1 MMNQGNDAQFG
12 RRTLLKGAVTLA
24 GGTVAGALI
33 ESGCSTPAPSA
44 GGAGGPLIVASDT
57 GAVAETNSGKVRGYT
72 RNGIHGFRGIPY
84 GATTAG
90 EGRFLPCTKPKP
102 WGGLRSS
109 MYYGQVCPQAVR
121 TTWANDELSFLSQW
135 DDGQPGEDCLR
146 VNVWSP
152 GLNDNKKRPVMVWV
166 HGGGYTGGSGQ
177 EHPAYNGENLSRR
190 GDVVVVGFNHRLN
203 IFGFLNLAD
212 YGSKYADSGNVGML
226 DIVAVLEWVRDNI
239 SSFGGDPSNV
249 TIFGQSGG
257 GGKVSTLLA
266 MPAAKG
272 LFRRAVVQSGSTL
285 RQGSPDNAAKLAAA
299 VLSEL
304 KLTKVRIETIH
315 TVPVAALT
323 NAAAGAMRKINPLAP
338 GGLGG
343 PFGGVRRGA
352 PPAIRW
358 GPIVDGKI
366 LPAHPFDPTAPA
378 VSAQIPV
385 MIGTV
390 MNEFSPSMGYPEL
403 ESMSEDEVKK
413 RASERYGDKAQSVID
428 ACRRAY
434 PSVKPVEVLSLV
446 SSVRT
451 NAVTQAE
458 RKAIQGA
465 APAYLYLFCYHTP
478 VLDGRPRA
486 FHFSEVP
493 YVFDNTDLSAF
504 ATGGTAE
511 ARDLAAR
518 ISNAWISFARTGNPN
533 HGGLPNW
540 PAFVVGQ
547 VPTMCFDKKCEV
559 KNDHDRELRKASAD
573 ALA

>member
-1 MMNQGNDAQFG
+1 
-12 RRTLLKGAVTLA
+12 
-24 GGTVAGALI
+24 
-33 ESGCSTPAPSA
+33 
-44 GGAGGPLIVASDT
+44 
-57 GAVAETNSGKVRGYT
+57 
-72 RNGIHGFRGIPY
+72 
-84 GATTAG
+84 
-90 EGRFLPCTKPKP
+90 
-102 WGGLRSS
+102 
-109 MYYGQVCPQAVR
+109 VCPQAVR
-121 TTWANDELSFLSQW
+121 ATWANDELSFLSQW

-146 VNVWSP
+146 VNVWTP

-203 IFGFLNLAD
+203 IFGFLNLAE

-239 SSFGGDPSNV
+239 ASFGGDPSNV

-272 LFRRAVVQSGSTL
+272 LFQRAVVQSGSTL
-285 RQGSPDNAAKLAAA
+285 RQGTPENAAKLAAA
-299 VLSEL
+299 VLTEL
-304 KLTKVRIETIH
+304 NIDKSHIDKIH
-315 TVPVAALT
+315 TVPVAALIDAS
-323 NAAAGAMRKINPLAP
+323 AAAAKKINPAP
-338 GGLGG
+338 PGALGG

-352 PPAIRW
+352 PPRIGW
-358 GPIVDGKI
+358 GPIVDGKN
-366 LPAHPFDPTAPA
+366 LPAHPFDPAAPA
-378 VSAQIPV
+378 VSAQIPM

-403 ESMSEDEVKK
+403 ESMSEDELKR
-413 RASERYGDKAQSVID
+413 RASERYADKAQSVID
-428 ACRRAY
+428 ACRRVY
-434 PSVKPVEVLSLV
+434 PNVKPVEVLSLV

-451 NAVTQAE
+451 NAVAQAE
-458 RKAIQGA
+458 RKAALGTA
-465 APAYLYLFCYHTP
+465 SAYLYLFCYHTP

-486 FHFSEVP
+486 FHFSDVP

-511 ARDLAAR
+511 AGDLAAR
-518 ISNAWISFARTGNPN
+518 ISDAWLHFARTGNPN
-533 HGGLPNW
+533 HSGLPSW
-540 PAFVVGQ
+540 PAFTADR

-559 KNDHDRELRKASAD
+559 KNDHDRDLRKAAAE
-573 ALA
+573 ALSL